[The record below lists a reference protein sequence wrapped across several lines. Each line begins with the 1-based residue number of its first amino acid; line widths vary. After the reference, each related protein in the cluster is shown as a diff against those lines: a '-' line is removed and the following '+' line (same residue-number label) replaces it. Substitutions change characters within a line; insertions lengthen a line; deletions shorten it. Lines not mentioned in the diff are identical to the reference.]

1 MFAYLVAGLIVGG
14 LMRYLRHESG
24 DPPVWIQLVVG
35 LVAAGIGGLV
45 INVLL
50 GEDFMAI
57 TAWGFAAAAIA
68 AAVALAF
75 VQNRGRRSESDATVD
90 G

>member
-14 LMRYLRHESG
+14 LMRYLRHEPG
-24 DPPVWIQLVVG
+24 DPPVFIQLGVG
-35 LVAAGIGGLV
+35 VLAGGLGGLV

-50 GEDFMAI
+50 GDDFMAI
-57 TAWGFAAAAIA
+57 SSWGFAGAAIA
-68 AAVALAF
+68 AMVALVF
-75 VQNRGRRSESDATVD
+75 VQSRGRHSRPDDAID